1 MPLETLTMR
10 PQPRLTIPSSN
21 AGQPHRADDVHGQG
35 AGPLV
40 RVDGRGGSDGRNR
53 RGIVHHD
60 VDVFEGG
67 LCLRGDERGG
77 VRIADVGPD
86 LHGPAPGRAHVGGG
100 YVQKFLANGVGCSRF
115 ACGLR
120 SSA

>member
-21 AGQPHRADDVHGQG
+21 ARVSRIGPTTFTARARAHWSGSTAAV
-35 AGPLV
+35 GPMGV
-40 RVDGRGGSDGRNR
+40 TR

-60 VDVFEGG
+60 VDVSEGG

-86 LHGPAPGRAHVGGG
+86 LHGPAPGCAHVGG

-115 ACGLR
+115 ACGPR